1 MAGHDNTLSRRSN
14 AAPRT
19 DTAAAGHG
27 DSSTV
32 ADPAGRAEEIMA
44 AMPDDMEIV
53 TSVYREGNMKTIRSS
68 PLTCPAQ
75 A

>member
-1 MAGHDNTLSRRSN
+1 MAGYDNTLSRRSN

-27 DSSTV
+27 DSSAV
-32 ADPAGRAEEIMA
+32 ADPSGQAEGIMA

-53 TSVYREGNMKTIRSS
+53 TSV
-68 PLTCPAQ
+68 
-75 A
+75 